1 MKKLLLST
9 LLVLFTVTAWAQS
22 TALRGVVVDA
32 KTQQPLFNVT
42 ANLSNTNLSATT
54 NQQGEFEIATDEDD
68 LFKHLADDDNQDDLL
83 TLEGKLKTKKLA
95 SI

>member
-54 NQQGEFEIATDEDD
+54 NQQGEFEIVNPTSG
-68 LFKHLADDDNQDDLL
+68 NQVLYINFTGYVQKRF
-83 TLEGKLKTKKLA
+83 TLDIILPEYG
-95 SI
+95 